1 MLRKYWL
8 EISLIVLVAVETYFL
23 IMILSGPGSQSL
35 PKLALLS
42 ARIGPAQYTIGRW
55 AGIVS

>member
-8 EISLIVLVAVETYFL
+8 EISLIVLLTVEAYFL
-23 IMILSGPGSQSL
+23 IMILSGPGSQSF
-35 PKLALLS
+35 PRFALLLE
-42 ARIGPAQYTIGRW
+42 RIGPAQDTIGRW